1 MKFNP
6 FQNFI
11 SIKEQKIRKKSNRN
25 LFHKENIF
33 ELKLR
38 FVYFLNNE
46 KL

>member
-1 MKFNP
+1 MKFNK

-11 SIKEQKIRKKSNRN
+11 SIKEQKKNTKKSNKN

-38 FVYFLNNE
+38 FVYF
-46 KL
+46 